1 MSLRIFSALLLSG
14 CLLPLTAAGED
25 YLYEG
30 QVTFET
36 LTGKDCGDFKPGDSL
51 AIELAIRTQDNG
63 LSGYSRLQGND
74 PVSLKGQDEAHLTLR
89 SADPADVGGHTLAL
103 SGTGQDSLTGQMAE
117 RMLAPDQ
124 SGCNLSLGA
133 IAARLIGKGVNAG
146 LKLQK
151 MDTDFRMAQEGH
163 AARIRDPEAFAEIM
177 RIARLA
183 EQAASPENGD
193 PAQALVLFEQLQS
206 LYGKVYGEGGQ
217 HYLMALSAQAKILTR
232 MAEYERALVL
242 GRKVHDLAKAGLP
255 SQVATAAYVL
265 GDLLEKMGRKEEAL
279 VFFTEARLADEKEFG
294 ADHPEVAADL
304 VREAD
309 LLEELGRN
317 DAALTLRERVVAIR
331 MRAQEPNNEAT
342 SQAMWK
348 LASLL
353 RNMERHQQ
361 ALRWYQAELALAE
374 TLHGREHAD
383 TANSIE
389 GVATSMQSLGRYS
402 EALALFE
409 QGLSIRLRLFG
420 EEHAL
425 TARSLRDIAGVY
437 RKLGQYAAA
446 LQHVQRALGI
456 DEKVLGLMHRD
467 TAHDLNLLG
476 LTYKD
481 MGRLGE
487 ALDAQLRVLPIYES
501 VLGTDHPE
509 SAVGLL
515 NLGATYQELGEYNKA
530 LPLYQR
536 ALAINEKTIG
546 LDHVDTATTLGNLGL
561 YYKTIGEFDI
571 ALTHFRKA
579 LAIDEKV
586 LGDMHPDTA
595 NDLNNLASLH
605 VSLGQF
611 EQARTLHLRA
621 LAIRE
626 QVLGREH
633 VATRTSL
640 NNLGILHEKLGEYE
654 QALAYHSRALAIA
667 ESVLG
672 PDHPETAGSLNNLAV
687 LYGEIGQFDKAL
699 AAAQRVLAIYEKSL
713 GAKHLL
719 TATALGN
726 LGVIHERSGRHAEA
740 LQLAQR
746 ALAIREKSLASD
758 HVDIAANLN
767 NLATLYKR
775 TGDFRQAEAS
785 FLRSLG
791 ISELKYGADH
801 AETAVVINNLAM
813 VYGDM
818 GRHDEALALLRRA
831 LRIRE
836 SVLGEAHKFSGA
848 TVTNLAF
855 AEAAANQF
863 TRALASFD
871 RGNVIAGKVIER
883 VFSVANEK
891 EKLAYVQQQEWGY
904 FGELSLIHRHFSNDQ
919 RALRMGLDLVLAR
932 KGIVFDAQARQNE
945 ALAGS
950 LDAEARAMWD
960 ELGRLRSQ
968 QSQLLQ
974 SKPVATRVEAYLQQQ
989 RQIEA
994 QIGKIELA
1002 LSGRSALVADQLK
1015 QRSLTSAV
1023 VAENLPPGGVLAEFI
1038 KIDDYDWTHNRWTGN
1053 KHYLAFLLHPD
1064 KRIDLIDLGDADIL
1078 EQALREPLRQLD
1090 RIGLDNEL
1098 QQAAARKL
1106 HQVLW
1111 QPLEQAAGQAKSV
1124 IFSPDGVLNLA
1135 PFAAM
1140 LDADGRFFIER
1151 RMAVY
1156 VTSGRELARGD
1167 ANMLPDSLLYLAAN
1181 PDFDRNAPGSGQIGA
1196 ITRSAGFNLRFE
1208 SLPGTQEEA
1217 DFIPVLLPG
1226 KQRIVT
1232 GRNATESSVLGAG
1245 RPRVMHL
1252 ATHGFFLA
1260 DQMHASAGTRGA
1272 MALEDE
1278 APVPVVSSPARQENP
1293 LLRSGLALAGAN
1305 HASQAGGG
1313 DDGLLTALEVSGMN
1327 LHGTD
1332 LVTLSA
1338 CETGRGDVKSGE
1350 GVFGLR
1356 RAFALSGARHLVMS
1370 LWPVGDEAT
1379 AQQMRVFYRQYGSG
1393 ARPAEALRTA
1403 QLASIEALRAQ
1414 GKVAEPALWA
1424 PFIAQGW

>member
-1 MSLRIFSALLLSG
+1 MKRLFHVLVFSG
-14 CLLPLTAAGED
+14 CLLPLAAAGED

-30 QVTFET
+30 RVTFET

-51 AIELAIRTQDNG
+51 SIELLIRKQDDG
-63 LSGYSRLQGND
+63 ISGYSRLQGND
-74 PVSLKGQDEAHLTLR
+74 PVSLKGQHETYLMLG
-89 SADPADVGGHTLAL
+89 SADPADAGGHTLAL
-103 SGTGQDSLTGQMAE
+103 SGTGQDGLTGEMAE
-117 RMLAPDQ
+117 RILAPDQ

-133 IAARLIGKGVNAG
+133 IAARLVSKGMNAAAP
-146 LKLQK
+146 LQK
-151 MDTDFRMAQEGH
+151 LDTDFRSAQEAH
-163 AARIRDPEAFAEIM
+163 AARARDPASFDEIM
-177 RIARLA
+177 RIAPLA

-193 PAQALVLFEQLQS
+193 PARALELFAQMQS
-206 LYGKVYGEGGQ
+206 LYGKVYGESGQ
-217 HYLMALSAQAKILTR
+217 HYLMALSAQARMLTR
-232 MAEYERALVL
+232 MAEYDRALVI
-242 GRKVHDLAKAGLP
+242 GRKVRDLAEVGHPDQL
-255 SQVATAAYVL
+255 ATAAYVL
-265 GDLLEKMGRKEEAL
+265 GDLLEKLGRTEEAL
-279 VFFTEARLADEKEFG
+279 AYFTEARLADEKNLG
-294 ADHPEVAADL
+294 SDHPEVATDL
-304 VREAD
+304 AREAE
-309 LLEELGRN
+309 LLEALGRN
-317 DAALTLRERVVAIR
+317 DAALAERERVVAIR
-331 MRAQEPNNEAT
+331 MRAQEPNNKET

-353 RNMERHQQ
+353 RNMERHGP

-383 TANSIE
+383 TATSME
-389 GVATSMQSLGRYS
+389 ALATAMQSLGRYS
-402 EALALFE
+402 DALALFE
-409 QGLSIRLRLFG
+409 QGLAIRLRLFG
-420 EEHAL
+420 EEHPL
-425 TARSLRDIAGVY
+425 TARSLRDIAGTY
-437 RKLGQYAAA
+437 RQLGQYTVA

-467 TAHDLNLLG
+467 TAHDLNLLA

-481 MGRLGE
+481 LARLGE
-487 ALDAQLRVLPIYES
+487 ALDAQLRVLPIYEKVS
-501 VLGTDHPE
+501 GTEHTDT
-509 SAVGLL
+509 VTGLR
-515 NLGATYQELGEYNKA
+515 NLGDTYLALGEYDKV
-530 LPLYQR
+530 LPLYRR
-536 ALAINEKTIG
+536 ALAISEKTVG
-546 LDHVDTATTLGNLGL
+546 PDHVDTAATLGNLGF
-561 YYKTIGEFDI
+561 YYKTIGEFDV
-571 ALTHFRKA
+571 ALTHYQRA

-586 LGDMHPDTA
+586 LGDKHPHTA
-595 NDLNNLASLH
+595 DDLNNLASLH

-611 EQARTLHLRA
+611 EQAKTLHLRA

-626 QVLGREH
+626 QVLGGEH
-633 VATRTSL
+633 VSTRVSL
-640 NNLGILHEKLGEYE
+640 SNLGMLHEKLGEYD
-654 QALAYHSRALAIA
+654 QALSYHSRALAIA
-667 ESVLG
+667 ESALG

-687 LYGEIGQFDKAL
+687 LYGEIGQFNKAL
-699 AAAQRVLAIYEKSL
+699 AAAQRVLAIYEKAL
-713 GAKHLL
+713 GVKHLL

-740 LQLAQR
+740 LQLEQR

-767 NLATLYKR
+767 NLAILYKR

-785 FLRSLG
+785 FLRSLR

-801 AETAVVINNLAM
+801 AETAVVINNLAL

-818 GRHDEALALLRRA
+818 GRHDEAQALLRRA

-836 SVLGEAHKFSGA
+836 SVLGDTHKYSGN

-855 AEAAANQF
+855 AEAAANHLAE
-863 TRALASFD
+863 ALASFA
-871 RGNVIAGKVIER
+871 RGNAVAGKVIER

-904 FGELSLIHRHFSNDQ
+904 FGELSLIHRHFSHDQ
-919 RALRMGLDLVLAR
+919 RALRMGLDLILAR

-950 LDAEARAMWD
+950 LDAEGRIMWD
-960 ELGRLRSQ
+960 ELGRLRTQ

-974 SKPVATRVEAYLQQQ
+974 SKPVATRAEAYLQQQ

-994 QIGKIELA
+994 QITKIELA
-1002 LSGRSALVADQLK
+1002 LSSRSALMADQLK
-1015 QRSLTSAV
+1015 QRNPTSAA
-1023 VAENLPPGGVLAEFI
+1023 VAANLPPGGVLAEFI
-1038 KIDDYDWTHNRWTGN
+1038 KIDDYDWTRNRWTGS
-1053 KHYLAFLLHPD
+1053 KRYLAFLLHPD
-1064 KRIDLIDLGDADIL
+1064 KRIELIDLGDADAL
-1078 EQALREPLRQLD
+1078 ENALREPLRQLD

-1098 QQAAARKL
+1098 QLAAARKL
-1106 HQVLW
+1106 HQILW
-1111 QPLEQAAGQAKSV
+1111 QPLERSASQTESV
-1124 IFSPDGVLNLA
+1124 IFSPDGVLNLV

-1151 RMAVY
+1151 RTPVY

-1167 ANMLPDSLLYLAAN
+1167 TGTQPDSLLYLAAN
-1181 PDFDRNAPGSGQIGA
+1181 PDFNRDAESNGQSA
-1196 ITRSAGFNLRFE
+1196 ATTRSAGFNLRFE

-1245 RPRVMHL
+1245 RPKVMHL

-1260 DQMHASAGTRGA
+1260 DQAPASAGTRGA
-1272 MALEDE
+1272 MALDSEI
-1278 APVPVVSSPARQENP
+1278 PVPASSSPTRQENP

-1305 HASQAGGG
+1305 QAAQAGSG
-1313 DDGLLTALEVSGMN
+1313 DDGLLTALEVSGMS

-1338 CETGRGDVKSGE
+1338 CETGRGDVQSGE

-1393 ARPAEALRTA
+1393 SRPAEALRAA
-1403 QLASIEALRAQ
+1403 QLASIEALRAK
-1414 GKVAEPALWA
+1414 GKAAEPALWA